1 MEEVI
6 KKLYIT
12 VEIKN
17 LSRDKV
23 YEIQDLNNLDI
34 YYIKKRN
41 KKLPQE

>member
-41 KKLPQE
+41 KKLP